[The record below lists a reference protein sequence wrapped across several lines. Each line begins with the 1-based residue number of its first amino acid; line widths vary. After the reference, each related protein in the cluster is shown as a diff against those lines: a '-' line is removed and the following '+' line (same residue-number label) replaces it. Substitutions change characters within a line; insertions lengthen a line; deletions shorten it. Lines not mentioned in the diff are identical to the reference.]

1 MAFLSPA
8 TTSSGLVSLA
18 WGLSGA
24 CCSPQRVVYDA
35 SLQGLIEYLYTR
47 GVSTFFHAAFTA
59 HRAEAVGSRLHA
71 FVRPSSA
78 SCYSPEVNPKICT
91 KRNSR
96 YLAGQL
102 NDFRDR
108 SFAVVRTH
116 PPTRNELN
124 RVFGKVWS
132 SRI

>member
-35 SLQGLIEYLYTR
+35 SLQGLTEYLYTQ

-59 HRAEAVGSRLHA
+59 HRAEAIGGRLQA
-71 FVRPSSA
+71 NVRSGRPQA
-78 SCYSPEVNPKICT
+78 HDCPQ
-91 KRNSR
+91 
-96 YLAGQL
+96 AQ
-102 NDFRDR
+102 
-108 SFAVVRTH
+108 
-116 PPTRNELN
+116 PPAAPGVPRPDAPAHFWLL
-124 RVFGKVWS
+124 RPC
-132 SRI
+132 